1 MRNCVFAYL
10 QSARLTKTGEIRK
23 YAKDTIRKELFLP
36 VLLRICVF
44 VSEPKK
50 SQPKALSMQKRK
62 IRVFGLFQHLIYI
75 FCLFLG
81 CLSRGRKEA
90 KKVRT

>member
-10 QSARLTKTGEIRK
+10 QSARLTKTGEIHK

-50 SQPKALSMQKRK
+50 SQPKWD
-62 IRVFGLFQHLIYI
+62 FLFIDLPYNNNI
-75 FCLFLG
+75 
-81 CLSRGRKEA
+81 
-90 KKVRT
+90 